1 MVWEDGLGE
10 LGGEVDFDVVLEAGW
25 GLLAPG
31 GLHARRIS
39 VEFRIFDQM
48 YRFLALYSVFLD
60 KYSVFLNIYSV
71 FLTRAFRIFG
81 GVIGTKRRGVSAR
94 RISLVA

>member
-1 MVWEDGLGE
+1 MVWE
-10 LGGEVDFDVVLEAGW
+10 GGEVDFDVVLEAGW

-39 VEFRIFDQM
+39 MEFRIFDQM
-48 YRFLALYSVFLD
+48 YRFLAMHSVFLD
-60 KYSVFLNIYSV
+60 KYSVFL
-71 FLTRAFRIFG
+71 TRVFRIFG
-81 GVIGTKRRGVSAR
+81 RVIGTKRRGVKAR

>member
-1 MVWEDGLGE
+1 MVWE
-10 LGGEVDFDVVLEAGW
+10 GGEVDFDVVLEAGW

-60 KYSVFLNIYSV
+60 KYSVFLNKYSV
-71 FLTRAFRIFG
+71 FLAGLLAPRGEVFRH
-81 GVIGTKRRGVSAR
+81 VVYPWSRE
-94 RISLVA
+94 

>member
-1 MVWEDGLGE
+1 M
-10 LGGEVDFDVVLEAGW
+10 DFDVVLEAGW

-39 VEFRIFDQM
+39 LVFSIFDQM
-48 YRFLALYSVFLD
+48 YCFLAIYSVFIN
-60 KYSVFLNIYSV
+60 KYSV
-71 FLTRAFRIFG
+71 FLTRVFRIFG